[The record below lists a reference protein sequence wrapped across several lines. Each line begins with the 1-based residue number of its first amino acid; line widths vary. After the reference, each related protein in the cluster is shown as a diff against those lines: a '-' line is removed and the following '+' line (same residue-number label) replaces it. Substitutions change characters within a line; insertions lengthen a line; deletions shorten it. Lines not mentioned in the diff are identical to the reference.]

1 MADRQSLEAFFG
13 MSSGYVL
20 NFSDSTFGEFV
31 FEKTGIDIHSSR
43 YTNEGTSKA
52 KKLRAFWKL
61 ESDYTVG
68 KLLLALIDY
77 NVALDPKTASKAKE
91 LAEQCRRIATRLLA
105 GGPSQPHR
113 PRAARKTHG
122 NKSKIGVW
130 DEGWRE
136 LAPYRTGCGSPPS
149 LFDLLREK
157 TTHT

>member
-1 MADRQSLEAFFG
+1 MADRRSLETFLE

-61 ESDYTVG
+61 EPDYTVG

-77 NVALDPKTASKAKE
+77 SVALDPEPTSKAKA
-91 LAEQCRRIATRLLA
+91 LAETVQTDRNAPPC
-105 GGPSQPHR
+105 GWPEPHR
-113 PRAARKTHG
+113 TQAARK
-122 NKSKIGVW
+122 SIQC
-130 DEGWRE
+130 ESSR
-136 LAPYRTGCGSPPS
+136 
-149 LFDLLREK
+149 
-157 TTHT
+157 